1 MPLRIN
7 LLFVWLCFVPLL
19 QAQVF
24 EGAITLQVQSDQQN
38 GTLELWLSPKGIRA
52 DFKGTSAF
60 TIVLPRDSANA
71 YRLDTKAK
79 TFREI
84 DLQEQRRL
92 SASIGKLEKFEVEK
106 FGKEKILN
114 VMCHHFML
122 KSAKRTIEVWTAE
135 SLVDSTT
142 LTRLADAGALIGI
155 SPNAVEVMQKENLNG
170 FPLKVIASEPTGSAR
185 IEAKRITRKSFKPSF
200 FEVPKSFRDVDSK
213 AEVN

>member
-1 MPLRIN
+1 MRLRIS
-7 LLFVWLCFVPLL
+7 LLLLWLCFAPLL
-19 QAQVF
+19 RAQAF

-38 GTLELWLSPKGIRA
+38 GELELLLSPKGIRA

-60 TIVLPRDSANA
+60 TIVLPRDSTTA
-71 YRLDTKAK
+71 YRLDTKTK
-79 TFREI
+79 TYREI

-92 SASIGKLEKFEVEK
+92 SSSIGKLEKFEVEK

-114 VMCHHFML
+114 VICHHFML

-142 LTRLADAGALIGI
+142 LTQLADVGALIGI
-155 SPNAVEVMQKENLNG
+155 SPNAVEAMQKENLNG
-170 FPLKVIASEPTGSAR
+170 LPLKIIVAERAASTR
-185 IEAKRITRKSFKPSF
+185 IEVKRITRKSFKSSF
-200 FEVPKSFRDVDSK
+200 FEVPKSFQDLDSK

>member
-1 MPLRIN
+1 
-7 LLFVWLCFVPLL
+7 
-19 QAQVF
+19 
-24 EGAITLQVQSDQQN
+24 
-38 GTLELWLSPKGIRA
+38 
-52 DFKGTSAF
+52 
-60 TIVLPRDSANA
+60 
-71 YRLDTKAK
+71 
-79 TFREI
+79 
-84 DLQEQRRL
+84 
-92 SASIGKLEKFEVEK
+92 
-106 FGKEKILN
+106 